1 MLFYSVK
8 NMVKMSLCKH
18 NGRKNNQFHLKP
30 LKNKSTES
38 LQGKKNVFLFLKY
51 DCKENMRK
59 TCIVVYVV
67 MELCPNGDLK
77 DFIASKGTLEE
88 AIQYLHGINIAHRDI
103 KCDNLLLDT
112 NYNLKLCDFSISKR
126 LAYTNGKLVLSS
138 DFCGTPNYQAPE
150 ILKHRPYNPK
160 LNDVWSMGIVLYE
173 MLFGSL
179 PFKNRNREEFVRLQ
193 MKRRITFPTTSSV
206 STQAKELIH
215 SILQPVPENRITV
228 NGLLESPWLLQGTM
242 GEIDKAGPSGT
253 KTTTKSS
260 QKTQLDN
267 KLQKCQKH
275 VYVSS
280 GMFMCLLVCPA
291 GLAISFPYRPKK
303 VLYKNNLLRWRDFY
317 T

>member
-1 MLFYSVK
+1 SRVSYQSNFFGHSILIHMSQLIYATVEIRIKNHLLYHSVTSQCSRRW
-8 NMVKMSLCKH
+8 MSVSSA
-18 NGRKNNQFHLKP
+18 G
-30 LKNKSTES
+30 
-38 LQGKKNVFLFLKY
+38 
-51 DCKENMRK
+51 
-59 TCIVVYVV
+59 VYVV

-215 SILQPVPENRITV
+215 SILQPVPENRIT
-228 NGLLESPWLLQGTM
+228 GTM

-267 KLQKCQKH
+267 KLQKASKSCSTAQPGPSAAK
-275 VYVSS
+275 
-280 GMFMCLLVCPA
+280 
-291 GLAISFPYRPKK
+291 
-303 VLYKNNLLRWRDFY
+303 
-317 T
+317 